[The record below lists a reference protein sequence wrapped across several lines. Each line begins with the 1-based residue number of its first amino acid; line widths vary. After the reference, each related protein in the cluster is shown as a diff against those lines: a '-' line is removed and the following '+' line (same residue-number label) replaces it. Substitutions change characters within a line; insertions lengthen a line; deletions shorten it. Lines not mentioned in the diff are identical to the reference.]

1 MVLFYCLPY
10 NILYH
15 LRDWSHGVE
24 RFALSECIL
33 FFFCDKT
40 KAFYIHLRNWVD
52 AKIKFKLPFNA
63 LTVLMGYMIHDQH
76 FEAANT
82 LILVMKKYIF
92 TCAYSDSLPNIPE
105 FKYYCRSVF
114 IEQQMIARINDKLDE
129 FNKKLGRWRLLFE

>member
-1 MVLFYCLPY
+1 M
-10 NILYH
+10 
-15 LRDWSHGVE
+15 R
-24 RFALSECIL
+24 
-33 FFFCDKT
+33 K
-40 KAFYIHLRNWVD
+40 WVD

-63 LTVLMGYMIHDQH
+63 LTVLMGYMIHNQH

-105 FKYYCRSVF
+105 FKSYCRSVF